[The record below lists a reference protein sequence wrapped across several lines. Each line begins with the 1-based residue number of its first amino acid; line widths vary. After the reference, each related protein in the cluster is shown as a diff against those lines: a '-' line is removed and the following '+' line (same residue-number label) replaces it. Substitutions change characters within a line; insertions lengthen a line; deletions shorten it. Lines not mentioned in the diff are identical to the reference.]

1 MNDFSGAP
9 RAIAWHLPWT
19 WQRAARWV
27 FAGGMLGL
35 MTACSIGSGTGLMA
49 LDPPETSQS
58 RSIWAAFSPVDSLQ
72 PELVW
77 EPPAADPGTEI
88 QETPISSVRYELRI
102 WQTQGGYEGELVY
115 TRSALV
121 SNRHRVEEPLLPGT
135 RYLWSV
141 RAEYER
147 DGTVMLT
154 PWATSRSLLDGT
166 TVPNP
171 ACYRFVTPA
180 SVAAGASSVPGSVG
194 GDPDDD

>member
-1 MNDFSGAP
+1 MG
-9 RAIAWHLPWT
+9 
-19 WQRAARWV
+19 QRAARWV
-27 FAGGMLGL
+27 FTGGMLAL
-35 MTACSIGSGTGLMA
+35 MAACSIRSGTGLTA
-49 LDPPETSQS
+49 LDPPETSQP
-58 RSIWAAFSPVDSLQ
+58 RSIWAAFTPVESLQ

-77 EPPAADPGTEI
+77 EPLAGDPGTEM
-88 QETPISSVRYELRI
+88 QESPISSVRYELRI
-102 WQTQGGYEGELVY
+102 WQTQGGYEGKLVY
-115 TRSALV
+115 SRRALV
-121 SNRHRVEEPLLPGT
+121 SNRHRVEQPLLPGT

-180 SVAAGASSVPGSVG
+180 SVAAGASSVLGSAG
-194 GDPDDD
+194 RDPDDD